1 MKFYKLVSVCTAL
14 ILSCSSTIFNF
25 KADAQKGYGR
35 TATYPSDMDI
45 IMLNGLYPNA

>member
-25 KADAQKGYGR
+25 KADANAR
-35 TATYPSDMDI
+35 I
-45 IMLNGLYPNA
+45 IHPISYANRLQVNM